1 MPNEQNPLDRR
12 EKRASPWT
20 GKQMALR
27 IRLQRLGRR
36 HRPLYRL
43 VVAEALARRDGRF
56 VENLGDYNPSP
67 RGRERR
73 LLVHLDRVDHWLGVG
88 AQPSE
93 TVRALIREARS
104 AASAG
109 A

>member
-1 MPNEQNPLDRR
+1 
-12 EKRASPWT
+12 
-20 GKQMALR
+20 MALR

-67 RGRERR
+67 RGQERR
-73 LLVHLDRVDHWLGVG
+73 LLVRLDRVDHWIGVG
-88 AQPSE
+88 ALPTD
-93 TVRALIREARS
+93 TVRSLIREARS
-104 AASAG
+104 AAASG